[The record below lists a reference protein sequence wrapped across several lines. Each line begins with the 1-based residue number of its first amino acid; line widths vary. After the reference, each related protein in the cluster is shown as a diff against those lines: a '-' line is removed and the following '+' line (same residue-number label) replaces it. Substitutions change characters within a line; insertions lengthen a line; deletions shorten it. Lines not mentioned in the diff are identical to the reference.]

1 LNGTKSEKGAAD
13 YLVSPQPVVYTPA
26 PKLMVFLTE
35 EGGKVAIQSFPE
47 GSISEK
53 AGMKAGDVIRS
64 IGNVPIRSIDDGKIE
79 LFFHKKGDK
88 INVRVLRP
96 QPSGEEKEIEFELI
110 L

>member
-1 LNGTKSEKGAAD
+1 ML
-13 YLVSPQPVVYTPA
+13 SPQAVTYTPA

-35 EGGKVAIQSFPE
+35 ESGKVVIQSFPE

-64 IGNVPIRSIDDGKIE
+64 IDDVPIRSIDDGKIE
-79 LFFHKKGDK
+79 LLFHKTGDK
-88 INVRVLRP
+88 INVRVLRR
-96 QPSGEEKEIEFELI
+96 QPSGDEKEMEFELV